1 LLIVFSMS
9 KPSVVPPIL
18 ASKLRSLAN
27 VIPTAVVAL
36 VLVACWLL
44 IHRFNEEG
52 HEPQEEM
59 EIHTPEVVILSG
71 AKLDAAKL
79 ESEPVRSK
87 PIQDVYTVPGRIQYD
102 EAKHMEV
109 KAPMDGILAEVLVT
123 PGQPV
128 ELGQLIGVIKSAEI
142 GQARAAIVKQE
153 QQRQIAARI
162 LQRETATAKNLSLL
176 TSMLDQG
183 KSIQSIGD
191 SLNSLELGSY
201 RQEILSTYSKMR
213 LSLELL
219 AKIEPLA
226 NSGSIAGRLFRE
238 RETERL
244 LAETA
249 FRTARDQAKYQA
261 EQAKLKAEANM
272 SEAERQC
279 DLAWKTVED
288 LLGYK
293 EDREHVRSDSE
304 SQLSRLEIRAPI
316 QGYLESRAFSNNE
329 RVTRGDSL
337 FVLANTDSFSVTASI
352 REGEWEAVS
361 LQKGTVLSVSIP
373 ALNHRLFPAKVHYVG
388 REVRTETNS
397 IPLIATLENCD
408 SLLRPGMFVRVTIP
422 KGPARHGLSIKPE
435 SVVQHDNQ
443 SFVFVDMK
451 QDGFKKVEVILGNST
466 DDWVEVT
473 HGLKDGQLV
482 VTRGAFVLK
491 SELLLKGET
500 E

>member
-1 LLIVFSMS
+1 M
-9 KPSVVPPIL
+9 PEPTVVPSMI
-18 ASKLRSLAN
+18 AQKFRSL
-27 VIPTAVVAL
+27 VSVLPTATVAL
-36 VLVACWLL
+36 VTIACWFL
-44 IHRFNEEG
+44 IHRFNEVER
-52 HEPQEEM
+52 EPPEEM
-59 EIHTPEVVILSG
+59 EIHSTDVVMLSA

-79 ESEPVRSK
+79 ESEPALSQ
-87 PIQDVYTVPGRIQYD
+87 PMQDVYVVPGRIRYD
-102 EAKHMEV
+102 EAKHIEV

-123 PGQPV
+123 PGHPV
-128 ELGQLIGVIKSAEI
+128 ELGQLIAVIRTAEI

-153 QQRQIAARI
+153 QQRQIAART
-162 LQRETATAKNLSLL
+162 LQRETTTASNLSLL

-183 KSIQSIGD
+183 KSMQSIGE

-201 RQEILSTYSKMR
+201 RQEILSTYSKML
-213 LSLELL
+213 LSSELL

-238 RETERL
+238 RETERQ

-261 EQAKLKAEANM
+261 EQAKLKAAADL

-279 DLAWKTVED
+279 ELAWKTVED

-293 EDREHVRSDSE
+293 EDRENVRFDSE
-304 SQLSRLEIRAPI
+304 AQLSRLEIRAPI
-316 QGYLESRAFSNNE
+316 RGYLESRAFSNNE
-329 RVTRGDSL
+329 RISRGESL

-361 LQKGTVLSVSIP
+361 LQRGTVLSVSIP
-373 ALNHRLFPAKVHYVG
+373 ALNHRSFPAKVHYVG
-388 REVRTETNS
+388 REVQTETNS
-397 IPLIATLENCD
+397 IPLVATLENCD
-408 SLLRPGMFVRVTIP
+408 SFLRPGMFVRVTIP
-422 KGPARHGLSIKPE
+422 KGPVRYGLSIKPE
-435 SVVQHDNQ
+435 AVVQHDNQ
-443 SFVFVDMK
+443 PFVFLDMK
-451 QDGFKKVEVILGNST
+451 REGFKKVDVTLGNST

-473 HGLKDGQLV
+473 HGLQEGQLV
-482 VTRGAFVLK
+482 VTRGAFLLK